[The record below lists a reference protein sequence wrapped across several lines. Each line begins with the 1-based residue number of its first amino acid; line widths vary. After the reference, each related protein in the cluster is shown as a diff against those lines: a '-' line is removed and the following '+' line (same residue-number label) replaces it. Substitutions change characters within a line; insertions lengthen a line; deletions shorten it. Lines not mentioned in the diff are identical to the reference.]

1 MVIVV
6 EKKALSLSLS
16 AENPKKFSV
25 KPSSHAIHFVI
36 CVPKPYRSTV
46 IVKQVAS
53 FDIRE
58 KYGRN
63 FMFNGTA
70 TFSGKHFVLGCFE
83 RDYICLKDL
92 WDSAMHEVLGL
103 EAVAGDK
110 FRQEVQFPWNAEVR
124 EIEND
129 ARLMDV
135 LTEFERRKPN
145 INLNQQPNLD
155 LIQQSNPKEEPIVLT
170 DSSSNSD
177 GSIMDDGEDE
187 VPNAMDDSE
196 DEVPNAMDDSEDEAN
211 AMDDSEDEVPNAMDD
226 NEDEV
231 PNENIRLGDELLVDS
246 GDENDGLSDVNED
259 DIMGT
264 AFRPR
269 DDGRITIEVGQL
281 FRNNTHFREVL
292 LDYSV
297 QEGFKLRRIKN
308 EKRRITYGCEANGC
322 PWRAHG
328 SPTFDRVTYM
338 LKTLRN
344 SHNCLAI
351 PKNRDVTSA
360 WLGKRFELL
369 IKENPDINIRV
380 LGSVILRQCGVS
392 VPDHTLFRAKKY
404 ALNIGS
410 EDHKNSYSKLYRFK
424 LDYLRDIFWPAATSS
439 NKVAF
444 LKAMDE
450 IKQTSPEAH
459 AYLSNISVET
469 WAVHAFDSV
478 CKSEHNT
485 NNVVEAFNGWMNKH
499 RALPMLTMMERVRR
513 KFMKRIQDRYEA
525 AILWE
530 SNIPPVTNQ
539 KLQKAQQ
546 KWRYLDPLRCG
557 EDEFE
562 VVDGNRRFV
571 VELDKCT
578 CQCGIWVISGVPCMH
593 AMACITKKRDN
604 VEDYVHDYLKKPTY
618 LRTYS
623 NNFHAIPDENLWP
636 NGNFKTVLPPIKK
649 RGVGRPKLS
658 RKRGSTKPNKV
669 QISVGFRCSICKEVG
684 HNSRTCKNKS
694 NLEAASTST
703 APPRPQRATKRMTN
717 EATNS
722 STYGSTHPTHSS
734 TQTGNGTATS
744 VAGNGTATSAASP
757 RISGTVTRDSLND
770 AQPNVENFEK
780 SNSKDFIQTTPQNT
794 ENFEMFNPPSIHCC
808 TNEFIAGSQ
817 SIIADDISTNNLGDS
832 NNDIPHSLAANISP
846 SQTKNLATIDIPHS
860 QATNIP
866 PSQIENLETIDIPY
880 FQAENISP
888 YHTENLA
895 TNDIPHSQ
903 AEDISQSQIENV
915 TASSATFPVTDTTFP
930 PVENILSTSH
940 NLREFPVRTRK
951 PPSYLRDYAT
961 IATKAIDQ

>member
-1 MVIVV
+1 M
-6 EKKALSLSLS
+6 EYQQPNNNQNRQPNYYPN
-16 AENPKKFSV
+16 EQPNNNPNQQPTLN
-25 KPSSHAIHFVI
+25 PS
-36 CVPKPYRSTV
+36 
-46 IVKQVAS
+46 Q
-53 FDIRE
+53 
-58 KYGRN
+58 
-63 FMFNGTA
+63 
-70 TFSGKHFVLGCFE
+70 
-83 RDYICLKDL
+83 
-92 WDSAMHEVLGL
+92 
-103 EAVAGDK
+103 
-110 FRQEVQFPWNAEVR
+110 Q
-124 EIEND
+124 
-129 ARLMDV
+129 
-135 LTEFERRKPN
+135 PN

-155 LIQQSNPKEEPIVLT
+155 PIQQSNPEEEPIVLT

-187 VPNAMDDSE
+187 VPNVMDDSE
-196 DEVPNAMDDSEDEAN
+196 DEVPNAMVDSEDEAN
-211 AMDDSEDEVPNAMDD
+211 AMDDSEDEVPN
-226 NEDEV
+226 
-231 PNENIRLGDELLVDS
+231 ENIGLGDELPVDS

-259 DIMGT
+259 DIVEEEVIDNPVMGT

-269 DDGRITIEVGQL
+269 DNGRITIEVGQL
-281 FRNNTHFREVL
+281 FRNSTHFREVL
-292 LDYSV
+292 LDYFV

-344 SHNCLAI
+344 SHNCLAV

-380 LGSVILRQCGVS
+380 LGSVILRQCGVN
-392 VPDHTLFRAKKY
+392 VPDHTLYRAKKY

-410 EDHKNSYSKLYRFK
+410 EDHKNSYNKLYRFK
-424 LDYLRDIFWPAATSS
+424 LDYLKDIFWPAATSS

-469 WAVHAFDSV
+469 WAVHAVDSV
-478 CKSEHNT
+478 CHNT

-499 RALPMLTMMERVRR
+499 RALPMLTMIERVRR
-513 KFMKRIQDRYEA
+513 KFMKLIQDRYEA

-530 SNIPPVTNQ
+530 SNIPPVINR

-546 KWRYLDPLRCG
+546 KGRYLDPLRCG

-571 VELDKCT
+571 VELDKRT
-578 CQCGIWVISGVPCMH
+578 CQCGIWVILGVPCMH

-658 RKRGSTKPNKV
+658 RKRGSTEPNKV
-669 QISVGFRCSICKEVG
+669 QRSVGFRCSICKEVG

-694 NLEAASTST
+694 NPEAASTST
-703 APPRPQRATKRMTN
+703 APPRPQKATKRMTN
-717 EATNS
+717 EVLWFPS
-722 STYGSTHPTHSS
+722 RPEGIL
-734 TQTGNGTATS
+734 TQT
-744 VAGNGTATSAASP
+744 
-757 RISGTVTRDSLND
+757 D
-770 AQPNVENFEK
+770 
-780 SNSKDFIQTTPQNT
+780 
-794 ENFEMFNPPSIHCC
+794 
-808 TNEFIAGSQ
+808 
-817 SIIADDISTNNLGDS
+817 
-832 NNDIPHSLAANISP
+832 
-846 SQTKNLATIDIPHS
+846 
-860 QATNIP
+860 
-866 PSQIENLETIDIPY
+866 
-880 FQAENISP
+880 
-888 YHTENLA
+888 A
-895 TNDIPHSQ
+895 TNDVSTQPLTQ
-903 AEDISQSQIENV
+903 GAPQQSQ
-915 TASSATFPVTDTTFP
+915 P
-930 PVENILSTSH
+930 
-940 NLREFPVRTRK
+940 
-951 PPSYLRDYAT
+951 
-961 IATKAIDQ
+961 